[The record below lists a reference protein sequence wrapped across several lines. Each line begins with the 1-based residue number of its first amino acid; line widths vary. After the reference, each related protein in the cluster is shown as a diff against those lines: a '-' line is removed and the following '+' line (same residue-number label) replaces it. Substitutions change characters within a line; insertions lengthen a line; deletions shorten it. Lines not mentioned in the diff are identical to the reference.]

1 MGWIFG
7 LFRLTLRVGESFCP
21 PAFQNLS
28 QHILRSWEFCICA
41 NALITAMNSGV
52 IFCSCVALAKG
63 AGESILVL
71 LHETGS
77 PVSG

>member
-52 IFCSCVALAKG
+52 TFCSCVALAKG